1 MEKSFDFGRLLKN
14 HEKKH
19 KNKPAQFTSVAG
31 GVQKRLGDNLKHRK
45 SSRLTVFDRI
55 RNLSRCESPTPVG
68 PVDTAKSKVEHRR
81 QQLEKWKEE
90 KEKQKKQAA
99 ALKKKPFVAG
109 VPHAPLKFVPPPPP
123 PKPMPSTS
131 GRVTRSQ
138 SAKQSATQK
147 ANTKQNRA
155 QSFAPINA
163 SFQPPK
169 NLIKVPKLAPVTKTK
184 TDKINYTFNPVL
196 PNSLKN
202 PEKQTK
208 STRSR
213 TQVNSRQA
221 NTKSSETR
229 NTRSNAANNKNT
241 RLAKKQSPKKASN
254 SLQST
259 SSSSE
264 VDTASSTE
272 KSPVFQV
279 KTPRKSLNKSKQF
292 TPTKPVPKSESSSE
306 EKLRSPKSP
315 IDVVVVPMTPEQIDE
330 ESKKISPC
338 VTMSR
343 GKDNARREMKKK
355 MEEGLLD
362 DDTSD
367 MESINHFRRQLQSE
381 IKRMTEMCEVW
392 DKIQEQTPLSE
403 TIQEL
408 VLGAVGQA
416 RLLMSQKLQQFASLV
431 ERCARPEPAQA
442 LVTPADLQGFW
453 DMVFMQVRARGRQAA
468 AVRSAVRAPSRPKR
482 SSHPPTCRASGT
494 WCSCRYEPE
503 DARRPLCAALCAPR
517 AGPSARHTRRPAGLL
532 GHGVHAGTSPR
543 TPGGRCAQRCARPEP
558 AQALVTPADL
568 QGFWDMVFMQV
579 ENIDMRFKKL
589 EELRA
594 RGWVEDAPVA
604 VVRKAPTKNNVKK
617 ATKPSGGPSR
627 LREMIAAARKAKK
640 EQEEATTTL
649 AAPASPAE
657 PSKTFEA
664 GFFCVKSPVRS
675 PAQSTPAKHSL
686 LKAVLSSE
694 AKKASASK
702 NTASFAMLRA
712 SIMSKNVEDGIAP
725 LPPSPMSPV
734 NLYATPARSILK
746 SANVA
751 SDKKA
756 GKKSIK
762 VVLFDEAET
771 DNDQSRTEDKKEDL
785 EGVSELNTDSGL
797 SSMDVEKETEQKENR
812 AVTKRGRLV
821 RQDATTVDS
830 HQVMTRSRRK
840 SLNAQL
846 DVSNEDAEEKTPR
859 RSSRKKKAL
868 QESENIMEDKMAT
881 PKRSV
886 RSRKSGIQ
894 SVVA

>member
-184 TDKINYTFNPVL
+184 TDEINYTFNPVL

-221 NTKSSETR
+221 NTKTSETR

-292 TPTKPVPKSESSSE
+292 TPIKPVPKSESSSE

-453 DMVFMQVRARGRQAA
+453 DMVFMQV
-468 AVRSAVRAPSRPKR
+468 
-482 SSHPPTCRASGT
+482 
-494 WCSCRYEPE
+494 
-503 DARRPLCAALCAPR
+503 
-517 AGPSARHTRRPAGLL
+517 
-532 GHGVHAGTSPR
+532 
-543 TPGGRCAQRCARPEP
+543 
-558 AQALVTPADL
+558 
-568 QGFWDMVFMQV
+568 

-594 RGWVEDAPVA
+594 RGWVEDAPV
-604 VVRKAPTKNNVKK
+604 VIVRKAAPKNNVKK
-617 ATKPSGGPSR
+617 PAKPSGGPSR

-640 EQEEATTTL
+640 EQEEATTL

-725 LPPSPMSPV
+725 LPPSPVSPV

-751 SDKKA
+751 SEKKA

-771 DNDQSRTEDKKEDL
+771 DNDLSRTEDKKEDL
-785 EGVSELNTDSGL
+785 GVSELNTDSGL